1 MKSNHIAVIGKNG
14 NKVKRY
20 YTDDFNDA
28 YRVAD
33 IMRKEGFTVVFH
45 GKLEA

>member
-1 MKSNHIAVIGKNG
+1 MKAEHIAVIGKRG
-14 NKVKRY
+14 NMVKRY

-33 IMRKEGFTVVFH
+33 IMRKEGFVVVFH